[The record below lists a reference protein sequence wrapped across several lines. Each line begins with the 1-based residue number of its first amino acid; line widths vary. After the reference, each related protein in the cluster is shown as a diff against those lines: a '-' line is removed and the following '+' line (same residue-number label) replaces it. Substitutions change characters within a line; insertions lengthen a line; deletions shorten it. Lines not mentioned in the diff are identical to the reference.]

1 MHSND
6 TEIQLYLAEVF
17 LGKEPVSSSKIAQQ
31 IVTVLSHYGVS
42 LDKDASYGTDDAS
55 SMLYSIQRSLPNF
68 IHLLCI
74 AHIFNLVV
82 KACMQSFAIL
92 LAGRPKLTHISVTQ
106 VHGNNDFSLFKS
118 SLSAN
123 GETAPIP
130 IATRWIAMFDAVANY
145 HTDYLA
151 ADKLFLLLET
161 DMNDRNEAVMEL
173 KQILDS
179 KYKFIVCE

>member
-17 LGKEPVSSSKIAQQ
+17 LGKETVSSSKIAQQ

-55 SMLYSIQRSLPNF
+55 SMLYSIQRSLMEILPNF

-106 VHGNNDFSLFKS
+106 VHANNDFSLFKS

-123 GETAPIP
+123 GNCPNP
-130 IATRWIAMFDAVANY
+130 Y
-145 HTDYLA
+145 CH
-151 ADKLFLLLET
+151 
-161 DMNDRNEAVMEL
+161 
-173 KQILDS
+173 
-179 KYKFIVCE
+179 